1 MVTIVDGG
9 EGIGTAERFP
19 VLDSLRGLAALGVV
33 FHHIPVS
40 DDLAVARWDDNF
52 SLLLDLFFVIS
63 GFVIAA
69 AYSERLSGGF
79 SLRRFLWLRI
89 GRIWPLHAS
98 MLCVFILSMLALGLM
113 RPDLRTHGLMAG
125 RYDPADLPAA
135 FLLLQGIAPWLGPV
149 WNDPS
154 WSISVEMLLYILAAF
169 GWRAVGQKAWIGWL
183 VAAFVLLALTKIDS
197 ALQGTAFN
205 VARGI
210 SGFGLGLFVQ
220 AMFSRVNI
228 TLSMALATSLE
239 ALALFALVL
248 IVCVSGNLVLFDVV
262 AAGLVALA
270 VLQRGWISHLLAA
283 QPFQVLGTLSYA
295 LYLSH
300 VFVIG
305 RVFDILAVVQP
316 RLGVMIAQT
325 QVGGQDMLVGPDAL
339 AVLAKLAIAALC
351 LVVAWPFA
359 ALIERPARAW
369 SRRVAGI
376 WGLKAFN

>member
-1 MVTIVDGG
+1 MVTIVEGG

-40 DDLAVARWDDNF
+40 DNLAVARWDDNF
-52 SLLLDLFFVIS
+52 NLLLDLFFVIS

-69 AYSERLSGGF
+69 AYCERLSGGF

-89 GRIWPLHAS
+89 SRIWPLHAS

-135 FLLLQGIAPWLGPV
+135 ILLLQGIAPSLGPV

-183 VAAFVLLALTKIDS
+183 VAAFVLLALTRIDS

-220 AMFSRVNI
+220 AMLSRVNI
-228 TLSMALATSLE
+228 TLSMALATTLE
-239 ALALFALVL
+239 ALALLALVL
-248 IVCVSGNLVLFDVV
+248 IVCVSGNLVLFDGV

-376 WGLKAFN
+376 WGHKAFT

>member
-69 AYSERLSGGF
+69 AYCERLSGGF

-135 FLLLQGIAPWLGPV
+135 FLLLQGIAPSLGPV

-183 VAAFVLLALTKIDS
+183 VAAFVVLALTKIDS

-220 AMFSRVNI
+220 AMLSRVNI

-239 ALALFALVL
+239 ALALFALLL

-270 VLQRGWISHLLAA
+270 VLQRGWIGHLLAA

-376 WGLKAFN
+376 WGLKAFT